1 MERVE
6 IHVRFS
12 FKSLPIFPRFFTINN
27 TFRTFKAKSVF
38 MIQGTG
44 NFPDARVLEKLI
56 FGETAAQLR
65 SALKYMSNFHS
76 KPCQYFPVL
85 FAKNDTFRIFKA
97 KLYLMT

>member
-1 MERVE
+1 
-6 IHVRFS
+6 
-12 FKSLPIFPRFFTINN
+12 
-27 TFRTFKAKSVF
+27 

-97 KLYLMT
+97 KLYLMIQEARNFPDVPVLAKSIFKGTAVQLFSI